1 MTDIVKQFIQENKD
15 LIASNNWQTMFEAW
29 MYSVTKKVYPD
40 TEYFSEFID
49 VLQTAKIPVD
59 FDARK
64 NVLVEFIVDSIN
76 VVLDNRD
83 DWNGNNIPYH
93 YLVSEPY
100 SLLGYTKEEI
110 TSFIPDAVAEMNG
123 EVIIDA
129 ENERLLFA

>member
-1 MTDIVKQFIQENKD
+1 MTDIVKQFIEENKD

-59 FDARK
+59 FNARK

-83 DWNGNNIPYH
+83 EWNGYNIPYD

-100 SLLGYTKEEI
+100 SLLGYTQEEI
-110 TSFIPDAVAEMNG
+110 TSFISDAVAAMNG

>member
-1 MTDIVKQFIQENKD
+1 MTDIVKQFIEENKD

-29 MYSVTKKVYPD
+29 MYSVTKKIYPD

-76 VVLDNRD
+76 VVLNNRD
-83 DWNGNNIPYH
+83 EWNGDNIPYD

-100 SLLGYTKEEI
+100 SLLGYTKEHI
-110 TSFIPDAVAEMNG
+110 KSFIPDAVTELNG
-123 EVIIDA
+123 QVIVDDV
-129 ENERLLFA
+129 NQRLIIA